1 VSADLY
7 VEGGGDH
14 NEALTT
20 RCRKA
25 FAEFFLKA
33 GVPRGTVSIIPC
45 GGRRQTY
52 DDFKIAVANRG
63 KRHPMLLVDSEAPVA
78 DPADPWKHVADREG
92 DKWPRPHGAKN
103 DQIHFMAQ
111 AMEAWFY
118 ADKEGLAKYYDQ
130 HFKSSALSLRTNVE
144 EIPKADLFDRLKRA
158 TKDCQKGEYSKGQHS
173 FKVLAQIDPSKVRSA
188 SPHAERL
195 LTTLAAIE

>member
-20 RCRKA
+20 RCRKG
-25 FAEFFLKA
+25 FAEFFRKA

-52 DDFKIAVANRG
+52 DDFTIAVADRG
-63 KRHPMLLVDSEAPVA
+63 KHHPVLLVDSEAPVG

-92 DKWPRPHGAKN
+92 DGWWRPPGATN

-118 ADKEGLAKYYDQ
+118 ADKQCLSEYYGQ
-130 HFKSSALSLRTNVE
+130 NFRGSALSARQNVE
-144 EIPKADLFDRLKRA
+144 DIPKTELFEGLKRA
-158 TKDCQKGEYSKGQHS
+158 TKACQKGEYSKGQQS
-173 FKVLAQIDPSKVRSA
+173 FALLAQIDPTRVRSA

-195 LTTLAAIE
+195 LTTLFTTT